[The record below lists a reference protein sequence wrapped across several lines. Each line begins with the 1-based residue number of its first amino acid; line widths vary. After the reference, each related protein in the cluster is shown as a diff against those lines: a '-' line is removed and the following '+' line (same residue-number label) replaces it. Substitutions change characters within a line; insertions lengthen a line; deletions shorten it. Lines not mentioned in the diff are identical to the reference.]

1 MFQIEV
7 RKADAILRK
16 SEVIT
21 SSSVKAYGAC

>member
-21 SSSVKAYGAC
+21 SGAGVWRLL